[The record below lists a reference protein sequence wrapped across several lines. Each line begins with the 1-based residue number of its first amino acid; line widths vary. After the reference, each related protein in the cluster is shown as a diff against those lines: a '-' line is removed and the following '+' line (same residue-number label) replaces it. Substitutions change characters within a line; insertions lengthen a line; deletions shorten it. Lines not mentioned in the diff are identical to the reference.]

1 MTELP
6 LYPKREYSMGAI
18 YGGIDVDSK
27 RGESESVVVVSDIC
41 TELCC
46 F

>member
-18 YGGIDVDSK
+18 YGGIDLDSK
-27 RGESESVVVVSDIC
+27 RGESESVIVVSDVF
-41 TELCC
+41 TELFC